1 MKNIYEDTLQ
11 FRGTWRDY
19 QDRVLSNADKYLAD
33 GKVHIVAAP
42 GSGKT
47 TLGIELIRRLG
58 APCLIL
64 SPGITIR
71 QQWLERI
78 VEGFLLPGRDP
89 EELLSND
96 LKNMKTITAITY
108 QALYSAMKRYQGRLA
123 DSEGELTE
131 DNEQEAGDKK
141 TEATDGEH
149 TEGESEDVDFR
160 DFDILEA
167 VRAAGIRTICLDE
180 AHHLRSEWW
189 KALEKFMKELKGVTV
204 IALTATPPYDST
216 PGQWKRYI
224 DLCGPIDEE
233 IFTPELVKE
242 GSLCPHE
249 DYIFFNWPAREELR
263 QIEDYQKKEEA
274 VRNRLLTGS
283 RFTDM
288 IATHRGLRSPEEYSE
303 RFLDNPKYFSALL
316 IFCQTQQIP
325 FPAYLR
331 ELIGAE
337 GRLPRLD
344 SSWLEV
350 LLQGFLYD
358 ATDSYE
364 VTQSD
369 REELLRE
376 LKEAGCIYRKKVS
389 LTHRD
394 AMQRLLAKSQGKMES
409 IGRIVD
415 AEYSSLGEELRLLVL
430 CDYIKKDKLS
440 LAGTDQVMA
449 AEIGAV
455 PIFEHLR
462 RQGREGVRLGCL
474 SGSVILVP
482 MDTREKL
489 EELLGQ
495 KGCQGTLS
503 PVRETGYGQ
512 LKVKGKNTH
521 IVAVVTELFR
531 QGEIN
536 VLVGTKSLLG
546 EGWDAPCIN
555 SLVLATYVG
564 SFMLSNQMR
573 GRTIRTDRDHP
584 EKTGN
589 IWHLACIFPEKSGK
603 TKHADFSGDYETLV
617 RRFHAFL
624 GVSWKDDVIESGVE
638 RLAIPE
644 FDTKE
649 KMEKVNEMMLER
661 ASDRE
666 GMRSRW
672 QRSLREIRGGM
683 EVQQVEDIPAEE
695 AKTGFL
701 FVNAVWMEIL
711 SLLIA
716 VLMGLGR
723 VFTQAAYGARSVPAA
738 ALGLAMLAACVL
750 VARYGVRLVRLSTP
764 ERRMTRIS
772 QAVADALAEIGELE
786 DPQHCRAQVE
796 SADGLVIGT
805 WLKGGT
811 MRDKTTFAACMEE
824 IWGVIDN
831 PRYLLTREKRSG
843 RSEEFYSVPE
853 IFGNKKERALVFE
866 KHMRKVLGRYQVA
879 YTRTPEGR
887 RLLLRARTKSFV
899 NKNQSFLQG
908 RKVAKG
914 KYE

>member
-96 LKNMKTITAITY
+96 LKNMKSITAITY
-108 QALYSAMKRYQGRLA
+108 QVLYSAMKRYQGRLA

-358 ATDSYE
+358 DADSYE

-440 LAGTDQVMA
+440 LVGTDQVMA

-474 SGSVILVP
+474 RGSVILVP

-711 SLLIA
+711 SLVIA

-723 VFTQAAYGARSVPAA
+723 AFTQAAYGARSVPAA
-738 ALGLAMLAACVL
+738 ALGLAMLAACVM

>member
-19 QDRVLSNADKYLAD
+19 QDRALSNADKYLAD

-358 ATDSYE
+358 DADSYE